1 MNGLPLHP
9 ALVHLPLGLAFVM
22 PFLALIVGWALWTG
36 RAPRRTWAIVVALQ
50 AVLLAG
56 GLMALRTGEA
66 QEDRVEP
73 VVGETA
79 LARHEAAAQ
88 QFVWASAL
96 TLALATAGL
105 LLRQARPMRSAV
117 VLTTLAS
124 AVVTGLAVRTGHA
137 GGQLVYVH
145 GAASAYLAAGPR
157 ANATSARRPAPAR
170 AHDEERERASAARD
184 PSAD

>member
-1 MNGLPLHP
+1 MSGLPLHP

-22 PFLALIVGWALWTG
+22 PFLVLILAWALWRG

-56 GLMALRTGEA
+56 GLVALRTGEA
-66 QEDRVEP
+66 QEDRVERI
-73 VVGETA
+73 VGETA

-96 TLALATAGL
+96 TLALAVAGL
-105 LLRQARPMRSAV
+105 LLKEGGPTRSALA
-117 VLTTLAS
+117 LTALAS
-124 AVVTGLAVRTGHA
+124 VVVTGLAVRAGHA

-145 GAASAYLAAGPR
+145 GAASAYSGVDQPGTEAL
-157 ANATSARRPAPAR
+157 
-170 AHDEERERASAARD
+170 EEQRD
-184 PSAD
+184 R